1 MAKIPPIKRFRSEDY
16 PDLPAGF
23 LQNLSLAIESMVFAL
38 DNFLN
43 FDNISGDIYE
53 RVTIPLNTSIT
64 PDIPYLLPWRRKY
77 APVAVFPAGLWE
89 KGADSRTA
97 LSLSPSLEWDYDST
111 QKQIIIKKINGL
123 TLPSA
128 SVEYQI
134 TILAFCK

>member
-1 MAKIPPIKRFRSEDY
+1 MAKLPPIKRFRSEDY

-38 DNFLN
+38 DNFVN
-43 FDNISGDIYE
+43 FDNISGDIFE

-77 APVAVFPAGLWE
+77 APVAVFAAGVWQ
-89 KGADSRTA
+89 KGADSKTA
-97 LSLSPSLEWDYDST
+97 LSVSPSLEWDYDST